1 VAQIRD
7 SKDISSGT
15 AGQSTVGRA
24 GSKRSNIDRPKH
36 TSHSFCHQKFIF
48 RLSNENVFIK
58 DDFVSIRE
66 LAAQTGVSITTV
78 SRVFNL
84 PEKVNAQT
92 RAHVLQVA
100 QVMGYLPN
108 ASARSLRMQ
117 RSKVLGVVLPTLL
130 NPVFA
135 ECLEG
140 IAQAANQA
148 GYAILPMT
156 TDYQLEREELA
167 VQQLLVGNVDGL
179 VLVVSNPATSNALQ
193 RLRNHDLPYVLAYNR
208 HSDHPCVSV
217 DNELAM
223 REVVAQLTSLG
234 HRRITLISGKL
245 AASDRAQQ
253 RQRGF
258 IAGMEAQGLD
268 GSQWLEVPFVETA
281 VEEITALLTRG
292 PRPTALVCSNDLIAI
307 RSIRAAQLAGL
318 RVPQDISITGF
329 DGIALGEDLIPMLS
343 TVTQPN
349 AEIGR
354 SSVSLLV
361 RSLVEGHELSAR
373 SSLILE
379 HGFRAGESCAS
390 VPSP

>member
-1 VAQIRD
+1 
-7 SKDISSGT
+7 
-15 AGQSTVGRA
+15 
-24 GSKRSNIDRPKH
+24 
-36 TSHSFCHQKFIF
+36 
-48 RLSNENVFIK
+48 
-58 DDFVSIRE
+58 VSIRE
-66 LAAQTGVSITTV
+66 LAVQTGVSITTV

-84 PEKVNAQT
+84 PEKVNAKT

-108 ASARSLRMQ
+108 GSARSLRMQ
-117 RSKVLGVVLPTLL
+117 RSNVLGVVLPTLL

-135 ECLEG
+135 ECLDG
-140 IAQAANQA
+140 IAQAATDA

-156 TDYQLEREELA
+156 TDYQLEREDLA
-167 VQQLLVGNVDGL
+167 VQQLMAGNVDGL
-179 VLVVSNPATSNALQ
+179 VLVVSNPATSSALL
-193 RLRNHDLPYVLAYNR
+193 RLRSYELPYVLAYNR

-234 HRRITLISGKL
+234 HRRITLICGKL

-258 IAGMEAQGLD
+258 IAGMQAQGLD
-268 GSQWLEVPFVETA
+268 GSQWLEVSFVETA
-281 VEEITALLTRG
+281 VKEITALLNRC

-329 DGIALGEDLIPMLS
+329 DGIALGEDLIPKL
-343 TVTQPN
+343 TTITQPN

-354 SSVSLLV
+354 SSVNLVV
-361 RSLVEGHELSAR
+361 RSLAEGHELTPSA
-373 SSLILE
+373 SLLLK
-379 HGFRAGESCAS
+379 HGFRAGESCTSAS
-390 VPSP
+390 CP